1 MEVPVANSSS
11 GESVIH
17 RAVRILSVFGPRAQS
32 RGLREIAREA
42 DLPVSTVHR
51 ILNELEVEG
60 LVSRDQSGRWTLG
73 NRLWEIASR
82 GAEASDLR
90 KAALPPMED
99 VVQALQV
106 HISLSVLDGTDA
118 LYVERLAP
126 DEFVVNITEV
136 AGRLP
141 AHACSAGLM
150 LTAFGPTEQ
159 QELMLRRRLEKLTE
173 NTITDPHELRAL
185 FARIR
190 EQGYAAMEGIIVAES
205 SGISVPV
212 YGRGGEVIAALT
224 VIRHRGQEDLNVIV
238 PQLRFA
244 SRATSRR
251 LGVVLDSHRVRRL
264 MG

>member
-1 MEVPVANSSS
+1 MANSPS

-17 RAVRILSVFGPRAQS
+17 RAIRILSVFGPQAQS
-32 RGLREIAREA
+32 RGLREIARETE
-42 DLPVSTVHR
+42 LPVSTVHR
-51 ILNELEVEG
+51 ILNELEAEG
-60 LVSRDQSGRWTLG
+60 VVIRDLNGKWMHG
-73 NRLWEIASR
+73 HRLWEIASR

-99 VVQALQV
+99 LVQALHV

-126 DEFVVNITEV
+126 DELVINITEV

-141 AHACSAGLM
+141 AHACSAGLT
-150 LTAFGPTEQ
+150 LTAFGSVEEQ
-159 QELMLRRRLEKLTE
+159 DLMLRRRLDKLTD
-173 NTITDPHELRAL
+173 NTIVDSHELRRV

-190 EQGYAAMEGIIVAES
+190 HEGYAAMEGIIVPES
-205 SGISVPV
+205 SGVSVPV
-212 YGRGGEVIAALT
+212 YGDHGAVIAALT
-224 VIRHRGQEDLNVIV
+224 VIRPRGKEDLNVVV

-251 LGVVLDSHRVRRL
+251 LGVRLDAPRVRRL

>member
-1 MEVPVANSSS
+1 MANSAS

-17 RAVRILSVFGPRAQS
+17 RAVRILSVFTPGSRS
-32 RGLREIAREA
+32 RGLREVARETG
-42 DLPVSTVHR
+42 LPVSTVHR
-51 ILNELEVEG
+51 LLTELEAEG
-60 LVSRDQSGRWTLG
+60 LMVKDLDGRWTHG

-99 VVQALQV
+99 LLQSLHV
-106 HISLSVLDGTDA
+106 HISLSVLDGSDA

-126 DEFVVNITEV
+126 DELVVNITEV

-141 AHACSAGLM
+141 AHACSAGLV
-150 LTAFGPTEQ
+150 LTAFGTPEQ
-159 QELMLRRRLEKLTE
+159 QDLMLRRRLEKLTE
-173 NTITDPHELRAL
+173 TTVVESDALRAL
-185 FARIR
+185 FAQIR
-190 EQGYAAMEGIIVAES
+190 QDGYAAMEGIIVPES

-212 YGRGGEVIAALT
+212 FGDGGAVIAALT
-224 VIRHRGQEDLNVIV
+224 VITPRGQEHLNVVV

-251 LGVVLDSHRVRRL
+251 LGVRLRAPKMRRL
-264 MG
+264 SLE

>member
-1 MEVPVANSSS
+1 
-11 GESVIH
+11 
-17 RAVRILSVFGPRAQS
+17 
-32 RGLREIAREA
+32 
-42 DLPVSTVHR
+42 
-51 ILNELEVEG
+51 
-60 LVSRDQSGRWTLG
+60 
-73 NRLWEIASR
+73 
-82 GAEASDLR
+82 
-90 KAALPPMED
+90 MED

-159 QELMLRRRLEKLTE
+159 QELMLRRRLDKLTE
-173 NTITDPHELRAL
+173 NTITDPHELRSL

-190 EQGYAAMEGIIVAES
+190 QQGYAAMEGIIVPES

-224 VIRHRGQEDLNVIV
+224 VIRHRGEEDLNVIV